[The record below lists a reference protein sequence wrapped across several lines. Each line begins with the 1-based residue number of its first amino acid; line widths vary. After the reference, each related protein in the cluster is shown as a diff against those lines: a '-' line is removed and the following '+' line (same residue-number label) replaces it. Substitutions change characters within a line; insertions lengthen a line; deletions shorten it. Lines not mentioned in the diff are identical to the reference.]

1 MINMQ
6 IQNIVYTREMKTYS
20 IAIHGGAGAL
30 DDVSAYQTSITR
42 ILSELK
48 IEAEDGMT
56 AMDLAELAV
65 NKLED
70 DPIFNAG
77 KGGVL
82 NAQGIVECDAAIMD
96 GRDLEAGAIAGARG
110 VKNPISLARK
120 VITDSPHVM
129 LIGDGVSEFAKGVG
143 VELMDN
149 EYFVTQ
155 ARAKQLEEAKKTGQI
170 VLDHSDT
177 KEEKLGTVGAV
188 VLDGEG
194 NLAAATS
201 TGGIVNKRFGR
212 VGDSPIVGAGV
223 FAENGLCAV
232 SATGYGEQFIRT
244 TISKHIAEWMRYNEV
259 DAQKAATVGID
270 FLVEKVKGLGGVVVV
285 DAKGNIGFAHS
296 TPVIL
301 AGSVTESTEPTLVF

>member
-1 MINMQ
+1 
-6 IQNIVYTREMKTYS
+6 MKTYS

-30 DDVSAYQTSITR
+30 ADVSIYQSSITR

-48 IEAEDGMT
+48 VLAADGHS
-56 AMDLAELAV
+56 AMDLAETAV
-65 NKLED
+65 NKLEN

-96 GRDLEAGAIAGARG
+96 GRDLQAGAIAGARG
-110 VKNPISLARK
+110 IKNPISLARK
-120 VITDSPHVM
+120 VISDSPHVM
-129 LIGDGVSEFAKGVG
+129 LIGDGVQEFAKEVG
-143 VELMDN
+143 VAIEPN
-149 EYFVTQ
+149 EYFVTE
-155 ARAKQLEEAKKTGQI
+155 ARAEQLEAAKKDGVI

-188 VLDGEG
+188 VIDNEG

-201 TGGIVNKRFGR
+201 TGGIVNKRYGR

-223 FAENGLCAV
+223 FAENGLCAI

-244 TISKHIAEWMRYNEV
+244 TIAKHIAEWMRYNEV
-259 DAQKAATVGID
+259 DAQKGAQIGID
-270 FLVEKVKGLGGVVVV
+270 FLVKKVQGIGGVIVV
-285 DAKGNIGFAHS
+285 DANGGIGFANS
-296 TPVIL
+296 TRVIL
-301 AGSVTESTEPTLVF
+301 GGYVTETTEPTLVF

>member
-1 MINMQ
+1 MC
-6 IQNIVYTREMKTYS
+6 NIGVMNKYS

-30 DDVSAYQTSITR
+30 DDVSVYQVSITR
-42 ILSELK
+42 ILEELK
-48 IEAEDGMT
+48 IVAETGAS
-56 AMDLAELAV
+56 AMDLVEVAV

-110 VKNPISLARK
+110 IKNPISLARK
-120 VITDSPHVM
+120 VITKSPHVM
-129 LIGDGVSEFAKGVG
+129 LIGDGVREFAMEVG
-143 VELMDN
+143 IGFEPN
-149 EYFVTQ
+149 EYFVTT
-155 ARAKQLEEAKKTGQI
+155 ARAQQLEDAKKAGKI

-188 VLDGEG
+188 VLDNAG

-223 FAENGLCAV
+223 FAENGLCAI

-244 TISKHIAEWMRYNEV
+244 TIAKHTAEWMRYNEI
-259 DAQKAATVGID
+259 DAQKAADIGIE
-270 FLVEKVKGLGGVVVV
+270 FLVRKVQGLGGLIVV
-285 DAKGNIGFAHS
+285 DANGKIAFAHS

-301 AGSVTESTEPTLVF
+301 AGSVTESTDPILVF

>member
-1 MINMQ
+1 MN
-6 IQNIVYTREMKTYS
+6 TYS

-30 DDVSAYQTSITR
+30 DDVSAYQASITR

-48 IEAEDGMT
+48 VLAETGLS
-56 AMDLAELAV
+56 AMDLAETAV

-82 NAQGIVECDAAIMD
+82 NAKGIVECDAAIMD
-96 GRDLEAGAIAGARG
+96 GRDLEAGAIAAAQGI
-110 VKNPISLARK
+110 KNPISLARK
-120 VITDSPHVM
+120 VITNSPHVM
-129 LIGDGVSEFAKGVG
+129 LIGEGVREFANEVGVSFEP
-143 VELMDN
+143 N
-149 EYFVTQ
+149 EYFVTET
-155 ARAKQLEEAKKTGQI
+155 RAKQLEEAKKEGKI

-188 VLDGEG
+188 VLDNEG

-201 TGGIVNKRFGR
+201 TGGIVNKKFGR

-223 FAENGLCAV
+223 FAENGLCAI

-244 TISKHIAEWMRYNEV
+244 TISKHAAEWMRYNEI
-259 DAQKAATVGID
+259 DAQKAADVGID
-270 FLVEKVKGLGGVVVV
+270 FLVKKVKGLGGLIVV
-285 DAKGNIGFAHS
+285 DANGKVGFAHS

-301 AGSVTESTEPTLVF
+301 GGFVTESTEPTLVF

>member
-1 MINMQ
+1 MD
-6 IQNIVYTREMKTYS
+6 TYS

-42 ILSELK
+42 ILKELK
-48 IEAEDGMT
+48 ESAETGMS

-65 NKLED
+65 TKLED

-82 NAQGIVECDAAIMD
+82 NAAGIVECDAAIMD
-96 GRDLEAGAIAGARG
+96 GRDLEAGAIAAAHGI
-110 VKNPISLARK
+110 KNPISLARK

-129 LIGDGVSEFAKGVG
+129 LIGEGVREFAKEVD
-143 VELMDN
+143 VDFEPN
-149 EYFVTQ
+149 EYFVTE
-155 ARAKQLEEAKKTGQI
+155 ARAKQLEEAKKAGKI

-188 VLDGEG
+188 VRDNEG

-201 TGGIVNKRFGR
+201 TGGIVNKKYGR

-223 FAENGLCAV
+223 FAENGLCAI

-244 TISKHIAEWMRYNEV
+244 TIAKHAAEWMRYNQV
-259 DAQKAATVGID
+259 DAQRAADIGIE
-270 FLVEKVKGLGGVVVV
+270 FLVSKVRGLGGLIIV
-285 DAKGNIGFAHS
+285 DANGHIGFAHS

-301 AGSVTESTEPTLVF
+301 AGLVTESTGPTLVF

>member
-1 MINMQ
+1 MN
-6 IQNIVYTREMKTYS
+6 TYS

-42 ILSELK
+42 ILNELK
-48 IEAEDGMT
+48 ELAETGMS
-56 AMDLAELAV
+56 AMDLAEIAV
-65 NKLED
+65 IKLED

-82 NAQGIVECDAAIMD
+82 NAEGVVECDAAIMD
-96 GRDLEAGAIAGARG
+96 GRDLEAGAIAAVQGI
-110 VKNPISLARK
+110 KNPISLARK
-120 VITDSPHVM
+120 VITASPHVM
-129 LIGDGVSEFAKGVG
+129 LIGEGVREFAKEVG
-143 VELMDN
+143 VDFEPN
-149 EYFVTQ
+149 EYFVTE
-155 ARAKQLEEAKKTGQI
+155 ARAKQLEEAKKTGKI

-188 VLDGEG
+188 VRDNAG

-201 TGGIVNKRFGR
+201 TGGIVNKKYGR

-223 FAENGLCAV
+223 FAENGLCAI

-244 TISKHIAEWMRYNEV
+244 TISKHTAEWMRYNQV
-259 DAQKAATVGID
+259 DAQKAADVGID
-270 FLVEKVKGLGGVVVV
+270 FLVKKVDGLGGLIVV

-301 AGSVTESTEPTLVF
+301 AGSVTDSTEPKLVF

>member
-1 MINMQ
+1 MNT
-6 IQNIVYTREMKTYS
+6 YT

-30 DDVSAYQTSITR
+30 DDVSAYQASITR
-42 ILSELK
+42 ILTELK
-48 IEAEDGMT
+48 TLAADGMS
-56 AMDLAELAV
+56 AMDLAETAV

-96 GRDLEAGAIAGARG
+96 GKNLQAGAIAAAHGI
-110 VKNPISLARK
+110 KNPISLARK

-129 LIGDGVSEFAKGVG
+129 LIGDGVREFAKEIGVG
-143 VELMDN
+143 FEPN
-149 EYFVTQ
+149 EYFVTE
-155 ARAKQLEEAKKTGQI
+155 ARSKQLEEAKKAGKI

-201 TGGIVNKRFGR
+201 TGGIVNKRYGR

-244 TISKHIAEWMRYNEV
+244 TIAKHIAEWMRYNEV
-259 DAQKAATVGID
+259 DAQKAAQVGID
-270 FLVEKVKGLGGVVVV
+270 FLVEKVNGLGGVIVV

-296 TPVIL
+296 TPIIL
-301 AGSVTESTEPTLVF
+301 AGSVTNTTEPTLVF

>member
-1 MINMQ
+1 
-6 IQNIVYTREMKTYS
+6 MKTYS

-30 DDVSAYQTSITR
+30 DDVSVYQTSITR

-48 IEAEDGMT
+48 SLAEGGMS
-56 AMDLAELAV
+56 AMDLAETAV

-96 GRDLEAGAIAGARG
+96 GRDLEAGAIAAAQGI
-110 VKNPISLARK
+110 KNPISLARK

-129 LIGDGVSEFAKGVG
+129 LIGDGVREFAKEIG
-143 VELMDN
+143 VEVLEND
-149 EYFVTQ
+149 YFVTE
-155 ARAKQLEEAKKTGQI
+155 ARSKQLEAAKKDGKI

-188 VLDGEG
+188 VLDGDG

-201 TGGIVNKRFGR
+201 TGGIVNKRYGR

-259 DAQKAATVGID
+259 DAKKASQVGID
-270 FLVEKVKGLGGVVVV
+270 FLVEKVSGLGGVIVV
-285 DAKGNIGFAHS
+285 DAKGGIGFAHS

>member
-1 MINMQ
+1 MNMS
-6 IQNIVYTREMKTYS
+6 KYS

-42 ILSELK
+42 ILTELK
-48 IEAEDGMT
+48 TLAEDGME
-56 AMDLAELAV
+56 AMDLVEQAV
-65 NKLED
+65 VKLEN

-82 NAQGIVECDAAIMD
+82 NANGIVECDAAIMD
-96 GRDLEAGAIAGARG
+96 GRDMEAGAIAAVQGI
-110 VKNPISLARK
+110 KNPISLARK
-120 VITDSPHVM
+120 VITESPHVM
-129 LIGDGVSEFAKGVG
+129 LIGDGVREFAKGLG
-143 VELMDN
+143 ETFEEND
-149 EYFVTQ
+149 YFVTE
-155 ARAKQLEEAKKTGQI
+155 ARAKQLEEAKKSDKI

-188 VLDGEG
+188 AIDEKG

-244 TISKHIAEWMRYNEV
+244 TLGKHIAEWMRYNEV
-259 DAQKAATVGID
+259 DAKKGAQVGID
-270 FLVEKVKGLGGVVVV
+270 FLVEKVKGLGGVIVV
-285 DAKGNIGFAHS
+285 DANYNVGFAHS

-301 AGSVTESTEPTLVF
+301 AGSVTSDSEPTLVF

>member
-1 MINMQ
+1 MN
-6 IQNIVYTREMKTYS
+6 TFT

-30 DDVSAYQTSITR
+30 ADVTAYQASITR

-48 IEAEDGMT
+48 IVAAAGAS

-96 GRDLEAGAIAGARG
+96 GQNLEAGAIAAARG
-110 VKNPISLARK
+110 IKNPISLARK

-129 LIGDGVSEFAKGVG
+129 LIGDGVREFAAEVG
-143 VELMDN
+143 VSFEPN
-149 EYFVTQ
+149 EYFITA
-155 ARAKQLEEAKKTGQI
+155 ARALQLEEAKKAGKI
-170 VLDHSDT
+170 VLDHSDV

-188 VLDGEG
+188 VLDNQG

-201 TGGIVNKRFGR
+201 TGGIVNKKFGR
-212 VGDSPIVGAGV
+212 VGDTPIVGAGV

-244 TISKHIAEWMRYNEV
+244 TVAKHIAEWMRYNEV
-259 DAQKAATVGID
+259 DAQKAANVGID
-270 FLVEKVKGLGGVVVV
+270 FLVEKVQGLGGVIVV
-285 DAKGNIGFAHS
+285 DAHGQVGFAHS

-301 AGSVTESTEPTLVF
+301 AGSVTHDSEPALVF

>member
-1 MINMQ
+1 M
-6 IQNIVYTREMKTYS
+6 YTRDMKTYS

-30 DDVSAYQTSITR
+30 DDVSVYQTSITR

-48 IEAEDGMT
+48 SLAEGGMS
-56 AMDLAELAV
+56 AMDLAETAV

-96 GRDLEAGAIAGARG
+96 GRDLEAGAIAAAQGI
-110 VKNPISLARK
+110 KNPISLARK

-129 LIGDGVSEFAKGVG
+129 LIGDGVREFAKEIG
-143 VELMDN
+143 VEVLEND
-149 EYFVTQ
+149 YFVTE
-155 ARAKQLEEAKKTGQI
+155 ARSKQLEAAKKDGKI

-188 VLDGEG
+188 VLDGDG

-201 TGGIVNKRFGR
+201 TGGIVNKRYGR

-259 DAQKAATVGID
+259 DAKKASQVGID
-270 FLVEKVKGLGGVVVV
+270 FLVEKVSGLGGVIVV
-285 DAKGNIGFAHS
+285 DAKGGIGFAHS

>member
-1 MINMQ
+1 M
-6 IQNIVYTREMKTYS
+6 EMSKYS

-30 DDVSAYQTSITR
+30 DDVSSYQTSITR
-42 ILSELK
+42 ILNEMKEL
-48 IEAEDGMT
+48 ADSGMK
-56 AMDLAELAV
+56 AMDLVEQAV
-65 NKLED
+65 IKLEN

-82 NAQGIVECDAAIMD
+82 NADGIVECDAAIMD
-96 GRDLEAGAIAGARG
+96 GRDMEAGAIAAVQGI
-110 VKNPISLARK
+110 KNPISLARK
-120 VITDSPHVM
+120 VITESPHVM
-129 LIGDGVSEFAKGVG
+129 LIGDGVREFAKGLG
-143 VELMDN
+143 EEFANND
-149 EYFVTQ
+149 YFVTES
-155 ARAKQLEEAKKTGQI
+155 RAKQLEEAKKSDKI

-188 VLDGEG
+188 AIDEEG

-244 TISKHIAEWMRYNEV
+244 TLGKHIAEWMRYNEI
-259 DAQKAATVGID
+259 DAEKGAQAGVD
-270 FLVEKVKGLGGVVVV
+270 FLVEKVKGLGGVIVV
-285 DAKGNIGFAHS
+285 DANYNIGFAHS

-301 AGSVTESTEPTLVF
+301 AGSVTSDSEPKLVF

>member
-1 MINMQ
+1 MTMS
-6 IQNIVYTREMKTYS
+6 KYS

-30 DDVSAYQTSITR
+30 DDVSTYQTSITR

-48 IEAEDGMT
+48 ELAEAGT
-56 AMDLAELAV
+56 PAMDLAELAV

-96 GRDLEAGAIAGARG
+96 GRNLEAGAIAGARG
-110 VKNPISLARK
+110 IKNPISLARK

-129 LIGDGVSEFAKGVG
+129 LIGEGVKEFAKEVGVG
-143 VELMDN
+143 FEPN
-149 EYFVTQ
+149 EYFVTE
-155 ARAKQLEEAKKTGQI
+155 ARAKQLEDAKKAGKI

-201 TGGIVNKRFGR
+201 TGGIVNKRYGR

-223 FAENGLCAV
+223 FAENGLCGV

-259 DAQKAATVGID
+259 NAQKAADVGVK
-270 FLVEKVKGLGGVVVV
+270 FLVEKVKGLGGVIVV
-285 DAKGNIGFAHS
+285 DANGKIGFAHS
-296 TPVIL
+296 TPMIL